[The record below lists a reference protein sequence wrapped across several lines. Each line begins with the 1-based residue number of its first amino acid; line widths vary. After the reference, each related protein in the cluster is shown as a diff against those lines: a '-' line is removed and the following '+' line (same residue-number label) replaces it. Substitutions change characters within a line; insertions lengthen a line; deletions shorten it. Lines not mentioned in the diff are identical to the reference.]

1 MSCIS
6 YESHKCPCEIEDIQ
20 NSVDYAPDETL
31 LVNMPAFKSS
41 FQANMNDVLQQLG
54 SISMFDPTNANFS
67 LITDEKLWVGD
78 VLHKANIIV
87 DEKGSEAAAVTG
99 ISVGVRGYPD
109 AEDEY
114 FYVDRPFI
122 YAIYDTKNKMPLFIG
137 RLMDP
142 RDTVE

>member
-1 MSCIS
+1 
-6 YESHKCPCEIEDIQ
+6 
-20 NSVDYAPDETL
+20 
-31 LVNMPAFKSS
+31 
-41 FQANMNDVLQQLG
+41 
-54 SISMFDPTNANFS
+54 MFDPSNANFS
-67 LITDEKLWVGD
+67 IISDEKLWVGD

-87 DEKGSEAAAVTG
+87 DEKGSEAAGVTG

-109 AEDEY
+109 EEDEY